1 MASLADIVQQ
11 VMEGYAVEGLNGH
24 SYLTRSVDGQLLTM
38 VFIGNVRGRTVID
51 TGLVVRLLGEKVI
64 IEHDTNSKPLVD
76 ALAQAGVPRAR
87 IVLVYAGEHVE
98 ETA

>member
-1 MASLADIVQQ
+1 MASLADTVQQ
-11 VMEGYAVEGLNGH
+11 AMEGYAVEGLNGH
-24 SYLTRSVDGQLLTM
+24 SYLTRSVDGQMLTV
-38 VFIGNVRGRTVID
+38 VFIGNVRGRPVVD
-51 TGLVVRLLGEKVI
+51 TGLVVRIQGEKVV

-76 ALAQAGVPRAR
+76 ALVQAGVPRSR

>member
-1 MASLADIVQQ
+1 MASITDTVQQ

-24 SYLTRSVDGQLLTM
+24 SYLTRSVDGQMLTV
-38 VFIGNVRGRTVID
+38 VFIGNVRGRTVVD
-51 TGLVVRLLGEKVI
+51 TGLVVRIQGEKVV

-76 ALAQAGVPRAR
+76 ALVQAGVPRSR